1 MARARN
7 IKPSFFQN
15 EDLASL
21 PPLARL
27 FFVGLWTVADHKGCV
42 EFRPKRLKVQ
52 LLPYDECDA
61 EALAINLERSGFV
74 RMYSVEGK
82 AYLKVINFERHQNPH
97 KNERDSGSEIPD
109 IDQRDDQVID
119 PKEITKNR
127 EQDGTAPDCDGTA
140 PADSLL
146 LIPDSP
152 ILKTPSGA
160 PAPKAPKF
168 DPRRLDLPAGLSQD
182 KWCEWVSYRS
192 KRRPALTEETAAK
205 QLALLGSAISDGH
218 SADEMI
224 EASIRN
230 GWQGLFLPKPVQRP
244 PAARSAMNRIGIDS
258 QTPEGWG
265 DGSDL

>member
-1 MARARN
+1 MNYYSFHIGDFVAATVHLSAMEELAYRRLLDMYYDTEQPIPLETDRVSRRLRLDSETVDSVLSEFFERTDAGWRNSRCDREIAEYQRKASVARKNGKA
-7 IKPSFFQN
+7 
-15 EDLASL
+15 
-21 PPLARL
+21 
-27 FFVGLWTVADHKGCV
+27 GG
-42 EFRPKRLKVQ
+42 RPKKTQ
-52 LLPYDECDA
+52 
-61 EALAINLERSGFV
+61 
-74 RMYSVEGK
+74 SVSDGNREK
-82 AYLKVINFERHQNPH
+82 
-97 KNERDSGSEIPD
+97 SGSKANQEP
-109 IDQRDDQVID
+109 
-119 PKEITKNR
+119 ITNNQEPVSK
-127 EQDGTAPDCDGTA
+127 QQG
-140 PADSLL
+140 AD
-146 LIPDSP
+146 
-152 ILKTPSGA
+152 A
-160 PAPKAPKF
+160 PAPKVPRF

-205 QLALLGSAISDGH
+205 QLSLLGSAISDGH